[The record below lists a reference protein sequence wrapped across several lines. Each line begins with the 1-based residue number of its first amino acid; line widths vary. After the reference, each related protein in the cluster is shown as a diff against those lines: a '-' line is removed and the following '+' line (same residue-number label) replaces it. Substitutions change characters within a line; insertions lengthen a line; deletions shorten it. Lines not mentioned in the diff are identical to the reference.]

1 MSENYYCPECMSRL
15 EKKEGCGSISYFCYT
30 CKKLVSR
37 SKMLTKDQMDE
48 QKDGLADQRVKGIPV
63 EPDGGSAND

>member
-1 MSENYYCPECMSRL
+1 MSENYYCPECMSKL

-48 QKDGLADQRVKGIPV
+48 QGNPQMKSNPAIP
-63 EPDGGSAND
+63 EEGSADD